1 MFSVVEIIKF
11 YKGSKNIFFLSL
23 LLSSCTLTR
32 NNPQNKPF
40 LFKTSIDLKG
50 GKFTPD
56 ERNMAKLRLSAQ
68 LDDSAKVL
76 GHDFLFLIHYIDNPP
91 VYDTANSYLSA
102 RNMIGSMH
110 HLGYYQAKDSITI
123 DTVKTTVLKRHW
135 FKFSIEKQHRVIVK
149 YFIEAGNPTLI
160 DTMSYDFTKP
170 DLELLAEQTTKES
183 LVAIGA
189 PVNKANVLGEIS
201 RLVELYRNNGYY
213 KFSPDD
219 LKMRGDTTILS
230 LTTIS
235 DDPFENIRLLAE
247 ANEKKNKPTIKLS
260 MILNPL
266 GDSLRLQKFQIN
278 KVYIY
283 PDYNISDTPGNKNY
297 VEEAL
302 KKSSYII
309 RYHKKLFRNSF
320 LVRNMDFKSGDLY
333 RQESYAK
340 TISNFSKAGVWQ
352 NVNIQTIESKD
363 SIGKLDMILQMIPQK
378 KYGFEAN
385 IEASYSANSNLNSAT
400 AIGTAGNLIGTALNF
415 SLQNR
420 NIHQEGIKMTH
431 ALRLGYEFNLNPKQ
445 ANRTINSNELSYTN
459 TISFPRL
466 LGAINLL
473 PHNWFNKGKLVT
485 QQSFINFN
493 PSYTKRIDLFNMLST
508 GIAFGNEWSNKIN
521 RKNILKFPNIEYSYL
536 YNQSDSFA
544 KILRN
549 NSYLNYSYNTALII
563 GSSYNYSSTKINPKH
578 PDRQHSIRTNIEESG
593 ILLGRLK
600 VFKKQLRQYV
610 KADAEYTYAITHPKS
625 ARVFRVFLG
634 VGVPLENNDSASLP
648 FFKQYYEGGPNSMR
662 GWPIRGIGPG
672 AKPLAPLN
680 SFAFN
685 DRTGDIRF
693 EANAEYRH
701 DLFQVIPNTLILK
714 WALFADIG
722 NVWNFRNTKT
732 GGGYD
737 NLQFKFNKVYQQLG
751 ADVGTGFRFDFNY
764 FIIRL
769 DLGFR
774 VKRPDIVLNNG
785 WQIPDITIQNLFK
798 GSAVNKEWRNENF
811 NFTFGLSYPF

>member
-1 MFSVVEIIKF
+1 MFSVVEITKLL
-11 YKGSKNIFFLSL
+11 KGLKNIFFLSL
-23 LLSSCTLTR
+23 LVSSCTLTR

-50 GKFTPD
+50 GKFSSD
-56 ERNMAKLRLSAQ
+56 EKNLARLRLNAQ
-68 LDDSAKVL
+68 LDDSAKVV

-91 VYDTANSYLSA
+91 AYDTGYTFLSA
-102 RNMIGSMH
+102 RNMLGSMH
-110 HLGYYQAKDSITI
+110 HLGYYQAKDSIQI
-123 DTVKTTVLKRHW
+123 DTVKRTILKRHGLK
-135 FKFSIEKQHRVIVK
+135 FKIERQQRVTVK
-149 YFIEAGNPTLI
+149 YIIDAGNPTLI
-160 DTMSYDFTKP
+160 DTMSYNLSKP
-170 DLELLAEQTTKES
+170 DLETLAVKTKSES
-183 LVAIGA
+183 LVLIGA
-189 PVNKANVLGEIS
+189 PVNKGNVLGEIS

-213 KFSPDD
+213 KFSADD

-235 DDPFENIRLLAE
+235 NDPFENIRLLAE
-247 ANEKKNKPTIKLS
+247 ANEKANKPTIKLS

-266 GDSLRLQKFQIN
+266 GDSLRLQKFYIN

-283 PDYNISDTPGNKNY
+283 PDYNSTDTLGGKNY
-297 VEEAL
+297 TEDSTR
-302 KKSSYII
+302 KNRFFI

-320 LVRNMDFKSGDLY
+320 LARNMEFKSGDLY

-340 TISNFSKAGVWQ
+340 TISNFSKSGIWQ
-352 NVNIQTIESKD
+352 NVNIQTVESKD
-363 SIGKLDMILQMIPQK
+363 SIGRLDMIIQMIPQK

-385 IEASYSANSNLNSAT
+385 AEASYSANSNLNSAT
-400 AIGTAGNLIGTALNF
+400 AIGSAGNLIGTAINF

-473 PHNWFNKGKLVT
+473 PRNWFNKGKLVT
-485 QQSFINFN
+485 QQSFININ

-521 RKNILKFPNIEYSYL
+521 RKNVLKFPNIEYSYL

-563 GSSYNYSSTKINPKH
+563 GSSYSYSSTYVNPKH
-578 PDRQHSIRTNIEESG
+578 TDRQHSIRTNLEESG

-600 VFKKQLRQYV
+600 VFKKQLRQYI
-610 KADAEYTYAITHPKS
+610 KADAEYTFAITNPKS

-672 AKPLAPLN
+672 AKPLALLN

-701 DLFQVIPNTLILK
+701 DLFQIIPNTLILK

-722 NVWNFRNTKT
+722 NVWNFRNTKP

-737 NLQFKFNKVYQQLG
+737 NLQFKFKNVYQQLG
-751 ADVGTGFRFDFNY
+751 ADVGTGFRFDFNF
-764 FIIRL
+764 FILRL

-774 VKRPDIVLNNG
+774 VKRPDVLLNNG
-785 WQIPDITIQNLFK
+785 WQLPDVTIANLFN
-798 GSAVNKEWRNENF
+798 GSAGNKEWRNENF
-811 NFTFGLSYPF
+811 NFTIGLSYPF